1 MAREKAHNA
10 GQKKKCTQTFHSGD
24 KGSKKAEIKKGPVPE
39 RTGPISVLFSQMITA
54 GRDRG

>member
-1 MAREKAHNA
+1 MAGKKAQNASQEKND
-10 GQKKKCTQTFHSGD
+10 TETFHSGS

-39 RTGPISVLFSQMITA
+39 RTGPISVQFSQMITA

>member
-1 MAREKAHNA
+1 MAGKKAQNTSQEKND
-10 GQKKKCTQTFHSGD
+10 TETFHSWD

-39 RTGPISVLFSQMITA
+39 RTGPISVQFSQMITA